1 MKFPSQI
8 KFIACLTFCLA
19 AFVCVSMIPE
29 NNAYNKW
36 SNVTTDIKTFP
47 FHIENAALVVAAK
60 YKLNKN
66 DTSNVAAIGFTVLCN
81 S

>member
-19 AFVCVSMIPE
+19 AFVCVSMMLE
-29 NNAYNKW
+29 NEAYNRW
-36 SNVTTDIKTFP
+36 SHVTTDVKTFP
-47 FHIENAALVVAAK
+47 FHMENAPLVVAAK

-66 DTSNVAAIGFTVLCN
+66 DSSNIVHT
-81 S
+81 